1 MDTHLC
7 VRRENEGHDGPTPP
21 TLLKSAQ
28 MLLSAMLIIAMH
40 FFSTHEPS
48 FSMAPFQRHSR

>member
-48 FSMAPFQRHSR
+48 FFHGPVSKT